1 MEEHWRVV
9 NNYPNYSISS
19 LGQVKNN
26 KNNQLKQSFSNTRG
40 YLTVDLYKNNICK
53 HFSIHR
59 LVGIH
64 FLPNWNNY
72 KEIDHRNRNSL
83 DNRLINLR
91 WCSRSDNLRNR
102 EKMTGCSSKYKGVSF
117 DKSRNKWTAEI
128 WCKELFKRKKK
139 FLGRFNT
146 EEEAYNA
153 WKKFVLD
160 NNLEKF
166 YEDKI

>member
-1 MEEHWRVV
+1 MEEWRVI
-9 NNYPNYSISS
+9 NDYPNYSISS

-26 KNNQLKQSFSNTRG
+26 KNNQIKNVNESNRG
-40 YLTVDLYKNNICK
+40 YLIVDLYKNNIRK
-53 HFSIHR
+53 HFSIHQ

-72 KEIDHRNRNSL
+72 KEIDHKNRNKL
-83 DNRLINLR
+83 DNRVINLR
-91 WCSRSDNLRNR
+91 WCSRSENLRNTSKT
-102 EKMTGCSSKYKGVSF
+102 EGCSSKYKGVYF
-117 DKSRNKWTAEI
+117 NKSRYKWIAEFR
-128 WCKELFKRKKK
+128 CKELFGRKKK

-153 WKKFVLD
+153 WKKFVLE